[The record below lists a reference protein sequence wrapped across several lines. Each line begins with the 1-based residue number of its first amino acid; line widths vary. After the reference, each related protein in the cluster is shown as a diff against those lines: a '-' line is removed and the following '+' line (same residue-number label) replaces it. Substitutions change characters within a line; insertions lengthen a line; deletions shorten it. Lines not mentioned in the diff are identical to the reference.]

1 MNFKTYIDSPCGLRY
16 MLESLNL
23 LSPCSRRVLLECE
36 LMRDRGEI
44 EQYYDNLRDVYGSFI
59 ANEHKL
65 ATMEQKSS
73 GCCTDIIK
81 STNGKGSLARLEI
94 LLPMVREIWG
104 TIVRLASDA
113 VLDDIELF
121 EIKSLSIV
129 SEQVR
134 DVLLAEGICRVKL
147 HSLSKVIDILDP
159 DKNNVLSFYI
169 YDSYSEELRAVRA
182 RVKALNTL
190 KECEGFNEEQMAEY
204 ISVSERMEVIEGEI
218 REKLSGRLR
227 EFASEL
233 EQNLMALA
241 QLDILLAK
249 AKQIGEM
256 GLCMPTVSSCKI
268 GSFRG
273 LFHPAIKMALAN
285 DNKEFTP
292 IDIEFS
298 DVPVT
303 IIGANMGGKTVVLK
317 MVALSQLLFQ
327 FGFGVP
333 AESALLSIR
342 DEVMI
347 CIGDDQNEIVGLSSF
362 GAEIKAIDAVIKEA
376 RGGANIL
383 ALIDEPA
390 RTTNPVEG
398 TALVSALLK
407 VLSKM
412 EISLLLTT
420 HYNIEEGD
428 YKRLRVNG
436 LVNGEMDYRLKEV
449 VKGEIPQEAISI
461 AASLGVDSG
470 WIDAARGELNNGT
483 SISSF

>member
-1 MNFKTYIDSPCGLRY
+1 MIFKTYIDSPCGLRY
-16 MLESLNL
+16 MLENLKL

-36 LMRDRGEI
+36 LMKNSGEI
-44 EQYYDNLRDVYGSFI
+44 EGYYSSLREVYKTFFADTST
-59 ANEHKL
+59 
-65 ATMEQKSS
+65 ATVQLS
-73 GCCTDIIK
+73 GACCTDLLK
-81 STNGKGSLARLEI
+81 ATNGKGGLAKLEI

-104 TIVRLASDA
+104 TIARLSSDA

-121 EIKSLSIV
+121 ELKSLSIV
-129 SEQVR
+129 SEQIR
-134 DVLLAEGICRVKL
+134 DVLLSESMSCIKL
-147 HSLSKVIDILDP
+147 HSLSNVIDILDP
-159 DKNNVLSFYI
+159 DKNRVLSFYI
-169 YDSYSEELRAVRA
+169 YDSYSEELRSVRTK
-182 RVKALNTL
+182 VKSLNTL
-190 KECEGFNEEQMAEY
+190 KECGELSEEQMEEFM
-204 ISVSERMEVIEGEI
+204 SLGEKMGEIEGELR
-218 REKLSGRLR
+218 RELSGRLK
-227 EFASEL
+227 EFSKEL

-249 AKQIGEM
+249 ARQMGEM
-256 GLCMPTVSSCKI
+256 GLCLPNISNCKI
-268 GSFRG
+268 SSLNR
-273 LFHPAIKMALAN
+273 LFHPAVKEALGECR
-285 DNKEFTP
+285 KEFTP
-292 IDIEFS
+292 INIEYS
-298 DVPVT
+298 SAPVT

-317 MVALSQLLFQ
+317 MVALAQLLFQ

-333 AESALLSIR
+333 ADSANLAIK
-342 DEVMI
+342 DKVMI
-347 CIGDDQNEIVGLSSF
+347 CIGDEQNEMAGLSSF
-362 GAEIKAIDAVIKEA
+362 GAEIKAIDAVIREA

-449 VKGEIPQEAISI
+449 AKGEIPHEAISI
-461 AASLGVDSG
+461 AATLGVDSG
-470 WIDAARGELNNGT
+470 WIDVARGELNK
-483 SISSF
+483 IEHI